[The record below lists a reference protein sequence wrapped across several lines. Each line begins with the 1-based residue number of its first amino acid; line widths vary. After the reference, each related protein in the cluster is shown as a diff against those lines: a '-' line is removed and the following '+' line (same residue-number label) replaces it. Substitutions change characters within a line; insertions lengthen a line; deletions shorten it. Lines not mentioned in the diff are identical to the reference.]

1 MSLSVSVRRQAS
13 ESYTADAQFIGFCPG
28 YALRHEYRALQP
40 FLNTHFV
47 LALMGTQKRIDR
59 QEIAMSNT
67 PHTLGF
73 TITEAVHTAEPFSAE
88 GSQPEGRQYRSIQVR
103 PLVDGQQLVEGYV
116 FDALTVIA
124 HGCRSADVDLF
135 TCSCGI
141 SGCAGIF
148 DDARIEVSETLVS
161 WTFPEEPF
169 REKFN
174 PGLFPVGA
182 PLTVCF
188 EREHYASAVAGL
200 EQALLGMSI
209 DGGLPVSLAPDFLP
223 DLDDPL
229 SKQFNAARTKVNEA
243 LHAWLP
249 QAAIDAAVDLFSQFE
264 QFVSLPE
271 AKAKCRRQVED
282 IRTLMQSAAKQAP
295 GTCHGFHTLKE
306 SIRRPGESDDDV
318 LFALLELV
326 SYLTGAH
333 GPYELDFQHAGRSL
347 QHVRKTLDGWD
358 VRDDNGVQLAL
369 DEVFIILRRRDKL
382 RHVVLDL
389 PVAPGISD

>member
-1 MSLSVSVRRQAS
+1 
-13 ESYTADAQFIGFCPG
+13 
-28 YALRHEYRALQP
+28 
-40 FLNTHFV
+40 
-47 LALMGTQKRIDR
+47 
-59 QEIAMSNT
+59 MSNT
-67 PHTLGF
+67 PRALGF

-88 GSQPEGRQYRSIQVR
+88 DSQPEGRQYRSIQVR

-141 SGCAGIF
+141 AGCAGIF
-148 DDARIEVSETLVS
+148 DDARIEVSDTHVS

-169 REKFN
+169 REKLN
-174 PGLFPVGA
+174 AELFPASA

-200 EQALLGMSI
+200 EQSLLGMSV
-209 DGGLPVSLAPDFLP
+209 DGGLPVSLVPDFLP

-229 SKQFNAARTKVNEA
+229 SRQFHAARAKVNEA
-243 LHAWLP
+243 LKAAWLP
-249 QAAIDAAVDLFSQFE
+249 QAAIDAAVDLFSQLE

-271 AKAKCRRQVED
+271 AKAKCRRQVEN
-282 IRTLMQSAAKQAP
+282 IRTLMQNAAKQAP
-295 GTCHGFHTLKE
+295 GTCHGLHTLKE
-306 SIRRPGESDDDV
+306 SIRRPGESDEDV

-326 SYLTGAH
+326 PYLTGAH

-347 QHVRKTLDGWD
+347 QHVRKTLEGWD

-369 DEVFIILRRRDKL
+369 EEVFIILRRRNKP

-389 PVAPGISD
+389 PVAPGVSD